1 MKYTTV
7 LMDADETILDFFR
20 TEENALRRS
29 FAHFGFPFGKD
40 THPIYHE
47 INQKLWHEFS
57 MGRLDKPTLTVR
69 RFSELFSVLGL
80 DADPVAFK
88 ECYEGWIGQG
98 YYTIPGA
105 EELLQTLRSMGCAL
119 YCTTNGLKRTQYSRL
134 SGAGLLQY
142 FEKLFISEEAGSQKP
157 QRAYFDYVFAS
168 VPEKNPEKF
177 LLVGDS
183 LTTDI
188 AGGNNAGI
196 DTVWYNPSGEIRG
209 EGDAQP
215 TYEVKTL
222 AEIPGIVSGE

>member
-1 MKYTTV
+1 MRYTTV
-7 LMDADETILDFFR
+7 LMDADDTILDFFR

-29 FAHFGFPFGKD
+29 FEQFGLPYGRD

-47 INQKLWHEFS
+47 INKKLWHEFS

-80 DADPVAFK
+80 KMDAVAFK
-88 ECYEGWIGQG
+88 ECYEGWIAQG
-98 YYTIPGA
+98 YYTVPGA
-105 EELLQTLRSMGCAL
+105 ETLLKTLQDMGCAL

-142 FEKLFISEEAGSQKP
+142 FKKLFISEEAGSQKP
-157 QRAYFDYVFAS
+157 QKAYFDYVFAN
-168 VPEKNPEKF
+168 VPEKDLGKI

-188 AGGNNAGI
+188 AGGSNAGI
-196 DTVWYNPSGEIRG
+196 DTVWYNPAGEARG
-209 EGDAQP
+209 EGDAFP

-222 AEIPGIVSGE
+222 SEIPDIVKGK